1 MSGSKLQDN
10 DSIDFLNIREDLL
23 AGQQRLAG
31 NSGDRD
37 GERLEFHFSLTE
49 DLSVFYTGQE
59 QAFSLDLGPIN
70 SLELVDISRSLDTDM
85 QSAGLKWTFWRGNLL
100 NTDNRVSAATLELS
114 GSSNKTK
121 DFDITVS
128 EISLANLTVYFRDN
142 ATFSVAGMEDD
153 SWKARLIYSW
163 PFSAAAVATVWAGYG
178 ENDASSATTSDI
190 VSTTI
195 KKVFEQ
201 QFEVSE
207 EYYYLEASLN
217 WNLAPRLPL
226 TVNYEYIRIND
237 SQFSRDPVSPSRNLP
252 GFLTQAPLPAS
263 GNHTFSISLA

>member
-1 MSGSKLQDN
+1 
-10 DSIDFLNIREDLL
+10 
-23 AGQQRLAG
+23 
-31 NSGDRD
+31 
-37 GERLEFHFSLTE
+37 
-49 DLSVFYTGQE
+49 
-59 QAFSLDLGPIN
+59 
-70 SLELVDISRSLDTDM
+70 M

-178 ENDASSATTSDI
+178 GKRCKLSH
-190 VSTTI
+190 
-195 KKVFEQ
+195 
-201 QFEVSE
+201 
-207 EYYYLEASLN
+207 
-217 WNLAPRLPL
+217 NLR
-226 TVNYEYIRIND
+226 YCFD
-237 SQFSRDPVSPSRNLP
+237 HDQKSF
-252 GFLTQAPLPAS
+252 
-263 GNHTFSISLA
+263 